1 VNWSAELAEML
12 AAEDELLHRELSLL
26 VDRRNKIAHGH
37 SEGITVR
44 KALDLKQVAVKVA
57 DWFILRFNPNP

>member
-1 VNWSAELAEML
+1 MLAEQ
-12 AAEDELLHRELSLL
+12 DELLHRELSFLL
-26 VDRRNKIAHGH
+26 DRRNKIAHGH

-44 KALDLKQVAVKVA
+44 KALDLKRVAVQIA